1 MISWIV
7 SEVRI
12 LSSVHFKLFDPYVVN
27 PMPSWIKPALFI
39 ACLVPLAQLVYGF
52 YTDDLTANPI
62 EYITRFTGSWAL
74 IILLTS
80 LAITPLRKIFGWNG
94 LIRYRRMLGL
104 FAFFYAILHFLTYM
118 VLDHFFDFQAIAKDI
133 FKRPYVTAGFT
144 SFVLM
149 IPLALTSTAAMIRR
163 LGKRWQQLHR
173 LVYVAAAAGI
183 LHFYWLVKS
192 DIRRPAQYGAVLALL
207 LGVRL
212 AYAFLPAV
220 SKRSA
225 GKAKTVMRGT
235 GRSRSTSAH

>member
-1 MISWIV
+1 MRPWT
-7 SEVRI
+7 
-12 LSSVHFKLFDPYVVN
+12 
-27 PMPSWIKPALFI
+27 KPALFI
-39 ACLVPLAQLVYGF
+39 AGLIPLAQLAYGF

-74 IILLTS
+74 IILISS
-80 LAITPLRKIFGWNG
+80 LAITPLRKVFRWNA

-104 FAFFYAILHFLTYM
+104 FAFFYAVLHFLTYM

-144 SFVLM
+144 SLVLM

-173 LVYVAAAAGI
+173 LVYVAATAGV

-192 DIRRPAQYGAVLALL
+192 DIRRPVQYGTVLALL

-212 AYAFLPAV
+212 AYALLPAG
-220 SKRSA
+220 SKRFG
-225 GKAKTVMRGT
+225 GKAKAVTTQT
-235 GRSRSTSAH
+235 GGSRSTSVR